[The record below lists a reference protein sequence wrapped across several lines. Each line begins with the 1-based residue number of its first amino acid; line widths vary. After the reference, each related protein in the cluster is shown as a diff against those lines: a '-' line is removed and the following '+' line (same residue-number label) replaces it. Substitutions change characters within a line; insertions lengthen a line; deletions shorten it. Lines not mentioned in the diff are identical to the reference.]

1 MPIKGQGWEFH
12 IIRREEQET
21 PSHERRT
28 VGTYKVYHDGVRK
41 IGSGLSGMVAESEGP
56 GANAPEG
63 NGKRVEAGRYPMATQ
78 DGTAFKTYGYVE
90 NDDPNGFPQ
99 PGLELTDTG
108 DRTEI
113 LIHPGQGFLFSVGC
127 INPCTNLPNANEP
140 IDYVGSRRR
149 VLAIIKDMKA
159 FVGAD
164 FPEANGKQI
173 PKAFVV
179 IDGEPPPAF

>member
-1 MPIKGQGWEFH
+1 
-12 IIRREEQET
+12 
-21 PSHERRT
+21 
-28 VGTYKVYHDGVRK
+28 
-41 IGSGLSGMVAESEGP
+41 
-56 GANAPEG
+56 
-63 NGKRVEAGRYPMATQ
+63 MATQ

-90 NDDPNGFPQ
+90 NDDPNDFPQ

-140 IDYVGSRRR
+140 IGYVGSRRR
-149 VLAIIKDMKA
+149 VLAIIADMKT
-159 FVGAD
+159 FLGAD
-164 FPEANGKQI
+164 FPMTNGKQI

-179 IDGEPPPAF
+179 IDGEPPPAS